1 MRQCQERD
9 SQACQQIKALE
20 GEIESQKKQNAIIEK
35 AEQNIQERITLG
47 KQASK
52 ETTNPTNLMQI
63 KLA

>member
-20 GEIESQKKQNAIIEK
+20 GEIESQKKQNAVIEK
-35 AEQNIQERITLG
+35 AEQNIQERITMG
-47 KQASK
+47 KQAAK
-52 ETTNPTNLMQI
+52 EATSPTNLMQI